1 MEPCKIIIEHY
12 TIEEGRA
19 FCSGTLKPCL
29 LLGKQFVGEELLRKM
44 EQQAAGNM
52 GITLS
57 GTREETITQERAK
70 LQEPPLYKVL
80 LHNDDYTTM
89 DFVVM
94 ILEVIFGKNT
104 AEATAIMLS
113 VHNQGQGVA
122 GIYPREIGETKV
134 AEVHQLAR
142 KNQYPLK
149 CSLERA

>member
-1 MEPCKIIIEHY
+1 
-12 TIEEGRA
+12 
-19 FCSGTLKPCL
+19 
-29 LLGKQFVGEELLRKM
+29 
-44 EQQAAGNM
+44 M
-52 GITLS
+52 GITHS
-57 GTREETITQERAK
+57 GTKEETVVKERIK
-70 LQEPPLYKVL
+70 LQEPPQYKVL

-94 ILEVIFGKNT
+94 ILELIFSKNT

-113 VHNQGQGVA
+113 VHHQGRGVA
-122 GIYPREIGETKV
+122 GIYTREIGETKV